1 MKPTIPGLF
10 LGLCIAFSAEAQITI
25 TNADMPSSGDTIRLS
40 LSTQFTGLTPELTDS
55 NYTWDYST
63 LVSSSQTV
71 DTFVS
76 VLSTGLYA
84 FYFTGASFAQKSNT
98 PPLTLMGITVDYQYD
113 FYGKNASA
121 YTQWGL
127 GASVSGLPLGMVNTP
142 KDTLYRFPLDYMNVG
157 NTSSTFAAT
166 VPGIGYYG
174 GERNRIDTVDGWGT
188 LTTPYGTFSVLRV
201 KSVVN
206 ETDSIFLTSLGFGL
220 SFPVPERVEYKWLAN
235 GKKVPLLQ
243 INTSG
248 GIINQVIYRDSLR
261 SVVTGVKNVT
271 AAEDFVTLFPNP
283 ATNML
288 NVGCNPRDEIRTL
301 CIFNLAGLKLSERTL
316 EKNNQTVQLDIS
328 TLASGIYFLKVS
340 TVMGEANRMFVKQ

>member
-1 MKPTIPGLF
+1 MKYMITGLF
-10 LGLCIAFSAEAQITI
+10 AGLCLAVTSQAQITV

-40 LSTQFTGLTPELTDS
+40 LSTQFTGLTPELTDT

-84 FYFTGASFAQKSNT
+84 LYFSGASFAQKSNT

-113 FYGKNASA
+113 FFGKNASA

-142 KDTLYRFPLDYMNVG
+142 KDTLYRFPLNYNNVG

-174 GERNRIDTVDGWGT
+174 GERNRVDTVDGWGT
-188 LTTPYGTFSVLRV
+188 LITPYGTFDVLRV

-206 ETDSIFLTSLGFGL
+206 ETDSIFLTSFGFGL
-220 SFPVPERVEYKWLAN
+220 SFPLPERVEYKWLTN

-243 INTSG
+243 IITSG
-248 GIINQVIYRDSLR
+248 GLINQVIYRDSLR
-261 SVVTGVKNVT
+261 SVVTSVNDVASTGADVT
-271 AAEDFVTLFPNP
+271 IFPNP
-283 ATNML
+283 ATDRL
-288 NVGCNPRDEIRTL
+288 TIESNPAVEIRSL
-301 CIFNLAGLKLSERTL
+301 SIFNEAGAKLAERTI
-316 EKNNQTVQLDIS
+316 EKNSVVGPLDIS
-328 TLASGIYFLKVS
+328 SLPVGIYYIKL
-340 TVMGEANRMFVKQ
+340 TTDRGELIRTFVKQ